1 MKPVIFLFLITTIL
15 GVDIFAQNIKPKT
28 PALPADIAEWKGE
41 DSDKILKN
49 AVIKTRL
56 KKLLGEKNYASFW
69 ESFETLTP
77 IEKNG
82 DILFSSGCLIHACT
96 HLESAVAIDPVNKTV
111 HAGIFRR
118 NEKTKYFNE
127 KGRKTPEALKIWANR
142 LEALR

>member
-69 ESFETLTP
+69 ESFETLTS

-96 HLESAVAIDPVNKTV
+96 HLESAVAIDPANKTV